1 MLVDAR
7 GGGSS
12 LYAIILD
19 VSLVLLGGI
28 NSVAAKLAVIT
39 STTHASST
47 TKDVDAINAR
57 RTLQQEEDFSTIN
70 TLLLGVSLHLPNA
83 NVAQSGLDL
92 TISKLTCSS
101 LQIDDMTLSHTNL
114 IEEETN
120 VKMML
125 DVAGLSVECTLRWD

>member
-1 MLVDAR
+1 M
-7 GGGSS
+7 GK
-12 LYAIILD
+12 
-19 VSLVLLGGI
+19 LLLLI
-28 NSVAAKLAVIT
+28 VIVTLAVTT